1 MSQEIAQAGG
11 VSVTVD
17 DLVFAVKT
25 GSAQAVFNE
34 ILLRRLAAARAVQEK
49 LAATDDEVEEALSD
63 YFAQADALE
72 EPQIQAWLRGRNL
85 TLDAVRAHVR
95 EELLAQKVRGHLVPD
110 EAVEKRFHSALH
122 SYASLKAEVI
132 AFESEG
138 MASEVLL
145 QLREGETDWA
155 RAADSAGGLESVE
168 LLRSEA
174 PEEVAALLF
183 SSAPGALVGP
193 AEDDDGNHALYRVVS
208 KSDPELDDDLRERIR
223 GELFTQEILRPLAKQ
238 PLTFP

>member
-1 MSQEIAQAGG
+1 MSQEIARAGG
-11 VSVTVD
+11 VSITVD

-25 GSAQAVFNE
+25 GPAQAAFNE

-49 LAATDDEVEEALSD
+49 LAATGDEVEEALSEF
-63 YFAQADALE
+63 FAGVDAFE
-72 EPQIQAWLRGRNL
+72 EPQIQAWLRERKL
-85 TLDAVRAHVR
+85 PIDAVRDHVR
-95 EELLAQKVRGHLVPD
+95 EELLAGKAREHLVPD
-110 EAVEKRFHSALH
+110 EVVEKRFHSALH

-132 AFESEG
+132 VFESEG
-138 MASEVLL
+138 MASEILL

-168 LLRSEA
+168 LLRNEA
-174 PEEVAALLF
+174 PEEIAALLF

-193 AEDDDGNHALYRVVS
+193 SEDDDGNHAIYRVVS

-238 PLTFP
+238 PLTFA